1 MTEPRY
7 TPEEIIAK
15 LQEHPKFGSQI
26 KPITKHQSAII
37 SSGLEPAVV
46 IAGAGSGK
54 TETMSNR
61 VLYLVANGFA
71 TPDQILGLTFTRKA
85 AGELSVRIRKR
96 LRQLSQIKGFEHIT
110 STSTAVTT
118 YHSYA
123 GKLLS
128 EHAIRYGIDADA
140 DPLGEAA
147 IWQIASDV
155 VRNWSDDSYRNDS
168 AVSTVIKDLL
178 GLSKFMLEHQVKASD
193 IEAIGN
199 EMLEKLAALGGGTN
213 EDTRAVARAMRQRN
227 SLLPMVDAFMERRK
241 AAGELSFDD
250 QMSLAADIA
259 QNFED
264 VGTLERGKYTVVLL
278 DEYQDTS
285 QSQVRMLSSLYGNSV
300 KETGHPVM
308 AVGDPSQA
316 IYTWRGAS
324 AGTMAS
330 FHKYFPKAD
339 GQTGI
344 QQFSLPTTFRNDAII
359 LAAANAISA
368 QIKADGGQQ
377 VVELEARNGAGPG
390 ELAYGIYETVET
402 ESQAIAEY
410 FKTMWNPDSGK
421 SFAVL
426 VRKRSQIASIENAL
440 HEQGLPVEVIG
451 IGGLIHIP
459 EVADV
464 VSLMKI
470 ITDPDAGSSL
480 MRHLTG
486 PRINLGPRDI
496 AALGTFSR
504 ERAKA
509 MHADSKSFIKKI
521 AAGNPDQLEA
531 DDQFSGSIIDALDE
545 ITSAKKS
552 GFSDLG
558 YQRLVTFAQ
567 DLRRLRSRAGGQIT
581 DLITEIENYL
591 TLESE
596 ITLREGS
603 QTGRRHLDRFLDEA
617 SKFERSGG
625 SVSAFLDWLDVASDE
640 EGGLKVGAPEVRTD
654 VVQILTVHMAKGAEW
669 DVVAVPGLSEGTF
682 PGVNRSDPDN
692 WLKNEKHVP
701 FALRGDAHELP
712 HFSLDGI
719 NKNSDAAKAIK
730 AFASQCVDQIKMR
743 EEMRLAYVAVT
754 RARTH
759 LICTSSWWRDGA
771 KSVSPSNIFTLIA
784 GAASAHGGRLISDV
798 AAPDDGV
805 ENPTLENP
813 QTATWPRDYLGEKRA
828 QFDAALELVS
838 SSVVHPLVE
847 SSDAEVN
854 SWIMDAHSLITEHR
868 NRASD
873 TVTVPLPSRLS
884 TSTLVSLHEN
894 PQELALNIR
903 RPMPRGQ
910 DQYSRRGTAFHLWVE
925 RQFTDAATLFGD
937 EYLDY
942 LDPLDDD
949 SKLEDLKAAWLK
961 SGFANRT
968 PARVEVPF
976 ETTIAGVL
984 IRGRIDAVYKSQDG
998 AGDGFQVVDWKTGS
1012 KQLGKSAQV
1021 QLAMYRLAWAKLSG
1035 CDISKISAAFHYVP
1049 TGITDQPAD
1058 LLDEDALIALITSVD
1073 APTPE

>member
-1 MTEPRY
+1 MSAKY

-15 LQEHPKFGSQI
+15 LQAHPKFGSQI

-96 LRQLSQIKGFEHIT
+96 LRQLSQLPEFKHIT
-110 STSTAVTT
+110 SNSTAVTT

-178 GLSKFMLEHQVKASD
+178 GLSKLMLEHQVKAAD

-199 EMLEKLAALGGGTN
+199 EMLEKLQLLGGSTN
-213 EDTRAVARAMRQRN
+213 EDTRAVARAMQQRN
-227 SLLPMVDAFMERRK
+227 SLLPMVETFMERRK

-264 VGTLERGKYTVVLL
+264 VGALERGKYTVVLL

-285 QSQVRMLSSLYGNSV
+285 QSQVRMLSSLYGA
-300 KETGHPVM
+300 GHPVM

-330 FHKYFPKAD
+330 FNKYFPKVQ

-344 QQFSLPTTFRNDAII
+344 EQFSLPTTFRNDTII
-359 LAAANAISA
+359 LNAANAISA

-377 VVELEARNGAGPG
+377 VVELEARTGAGAG

-402 ESQAIAEY
+402 ESQSIAEY
-410 FKTMWNPDSGK
+410 FKELWNPDDNK
-421 SFAVL
+421 SFVVL

-440 HEQGLPVEVIG
+440 REQGLPVEVIG

-464 VSLMKI
+464 VTLMKI

-496 AALGTFSR
+496 AALGGFSR

-545 ITSAKKS
+545 VTTAKKS

-581 DLITEIENYL
+581 DLVTEIENYL

-712 HFSLDGI
+712 YFTLDGI
-719 NKNSDAAKAIK
+719 TKNSDASKAIK
-730 AFASQCVDQIKMR
+730 AFASECVDTIKMR

-759 LICTSSWWRDGA
+759 LICTTSWWRDGS

-784 GAASAHGGRLISDV
+784 GAASAHGGRLISDIAV
-798 AAPDDGV
+798 PEDGV
-805 ENPTLENP
+805 ENPTLENSL
-813 QTATWPRDYLGEKRA
+813 TAVWPRDYLGDKRA
-828 QFDAALELVS
+828 QFDSAIELVNAS
-838 SSVVHPLVE
+838 EVHSLVD
-847 SSDAEVN
+847 SQDSEVN
-854 SWIMDAHSLITEHR
+854 SWIMDAHSLITEQR
-868 NRASD
+868 KRAID
-873 TVTVPLPSRLS
+873 VVQVALPNRLS
-884 TSTLVSLHEN
+884 TSTLVALHEN

-961 SGFANRT
+961 SAFANRT

-984 IRGRIDAVYKSQDG
+984 IRGRIDAIYAD
-998 AGDGFQVVDWKTGS
+998 GDGFQVVDWKTGS

-1049 TGITDQPAD
+1049 TGVTDQPAD
-1058 LLDEDALIALITSVD
+1058 LLDEAALIKLISSLD
-1073 APTPE
+1073 QA

>member
-1 MTEPRY
+1 MSAKY

-15 LQEHPKFGSQI
+15 LQAHPKFGSQI

-96 LRQLSQIKGFEHIT
+96 LRQLSQLPEFKHIT

-178 GLSKFMLEHQVKASD
+178 GLSKLMLEHQVKAAD

-199 EMLEKLAALGGGTN
+199 EMLEKLQLLGGSTN
-213 EDTRAVARAMRQRN
+213 EDTRAVARAMQQRN
-227 SLLPMVDAFMERRK
+227 SLLPMVETFMERRK

-264 VGTLERGKYTVVLL
+264 VGALERGKYTVVLL

-285 QSQVRMLSSLYGNSV
+285 QSQVRMLSSLYGA
-300 KETGHPVM
+300 GHPVM

-330 FHKYFPKAD
+330 FHKYFPKAQ

-344 QQFSLPTTFRNDAII
+344 EQFSLPTTFRNDTII
-359 LAAANAISA
+359 LNAANAISA

-377 VVELEARNGAGPG
+377 VVELEARDGAGAG
-390 ELAYGIYETVET
+390 EIAYGIYETVET
-402 ESQAIAEY
+402 ESQAIGEY
-410 FKTMWNPDSGK
+410 FKALWNPDDNK

-440 HEQGLPVEVIG
+440 REQGLPVEVIG
-451 IGGLIHIP
+451 IGGLIYIP

-464 VSLMKI
+464 VTLMKI

-545 ITSAKKS
+545 ITTAKKS

-558 YQRLVTFAQ
+558 YQRLATFAQ

-581 DLITEIENYL
+581 DLVTEIENYL

-596 ITLREGS
+596 ITLREGT

-712 HFSLDGI
+712 YFTLEGI
-719 NKNSDAAKAIK
+719 TKNSDASKAIK
-730 AFASQCVDQIKMR
+730 AFASECVDKIKMR

-759 LICTSSWWRDGA
+759 LICTTSWWRDGS

-784 GAASAHGGRLISDV
+784 GAASAHGGRLISDI
-798 AAPDDGV
+798 AAPEDGV

-813 QTATWPRDYLGEKRA
+813 LTAVWPRDYLGDKRA
-828 QFDAALELVS
+828 QFDAAIELVNAS
-838 SSVVHPLVE
+838 DVHPLID
-847 SSDAEVN
+847 SQDSEVN
-854 SWIMDAHSLITEHR
+854 SWIMDAHSLITEQR
-868 NRASD
+868 KRAID
-873 TVTVPLPSRLS
+873 VVEVALPSRMS
-884 TSTLVSLHEN
+884 TSALVALHEN

-961 SGFANRT
+961 SAFANRT
-968 PARVEVPF
+968 PVRVEVPF

-984 IRGRIDAVYKSQDG
+984 IRGRIDAIYTD
-998 AGDGFQVVDWKTGS
+998 GDGFQVVDWKTGS

-1049 TGITDQPAD
+1049 TGVTDQPAD
-1058 LLDEDALIALITSVD
+1058 LLDEAALIALISSIEQSELK
-1073 APTPE
+1073 PSK

>member
-1 MTEPRY
+1 MIKAQY
-7 TPEEIIAK
+7 TPEEIIEK
-15 LQEHPKFGSQI
+15 LQKKFGSEI
-26 KPITKHQSAII
+26 KPITEHQSAII

-61 VLYLVANGFA
+61 VLYLVANGLA

-96 LRQLSQIKGFEHIT
+96 LRQLSQLEEFKHIT

-178 GLSKFMLEHQVKASD
+178 GLSKLMLEHQVKASD

-199 EMLEKLAALGGGTN
+199 DMLEKLQMLAGSTN

-227 SLLPMVDAFMERRK
+227 GLLPMVETFMERRK

-264 VGTLERGKYTVVLL
+264 VGSLERGKYTVVLL

-285 QSQVRMLSSLYGNSV
+285 QSQVRMLSSLYGA
-300 KETGHPVM
+300 GHPVM

-330 FHKYFPKAD
+330 FSKYFPKAQ
-339 GQTGI
+339 GQTGTEE
-344 QQFSLPTTFRNDAII
+344 FSLPRTFRNDKII
-359 LAAANAISA
+359 LAAANTISA
-368 QIKADGGQQ
+368 EIKAAGGQQ
-377 VVELEARNGAGPG
+377 VVELEARTGAGDG

-410 FKTMWNPDSGK
+410 FKALWKPEEKK

-426 VRKRSQIASIENAL
+426 VRKRSQITSIENAL
-440 HEQGLPVEVIG
+440 RQQGLPVEVIG

-464 VSLMKI
+464 VTLMKI

-486 PRINLGPRDI
+486 ARINLGPRDI
-496 AALGTFSR
+496 AALGAFSR

-558 YQRLVTFAQ
+558 YQRLVSFAQ
-567 DLRRLRSRAGGQIT
+567 DLRRLRARAGGQIT
-581 DLITEIENYL
+581 DLVTEIENYL

-596 ITLREGS
+596 MTLREGS

-617 SKFERSGG
+617 SKFEISGG
-625 SVSAFLDWLDVASDE
+625 SVSAFLDWLDIASDE

-712 HFSLDGI
+712 RFTLDGI
-719 NKNSDAAKAIK
+719 TKNSDAAKAIK
-730 AFASQCVDQIKMR
+730 EFARQCVDHIKMR

-759 LICTSSWWRDGA
+759 LICTTSWWRDGA
-771 KSVSPSNIFTLIA
+771 NSVSPSNIFTLIA
-784 GAASAHGGRLISDV
+784 GAASANGGRLISDV
-798 AAPDDGV
+798 AAPDDDA

-813 QTATWPRDYLGEKRA
+813 LTAIWPRDYLGDKRA
-828 QFDAALELVS
+828 QFDAAIALVNAS
-838 SSVVHPLVE
+838 DVHPLVDSQDE
-847 SSDAEVN
+847 EVN
-854 SWIMDAHSLITEHR
+854 SWIMDAHSLITEQR

-873 TVTVPLPSRLS
+873 VVQVALPSRLS
-884 TSTLVSLHEN
+884 TSTLVALHEN
-894 PQELALNIR
+894 PHELALNIR

-961 SGFANRT
+961 SSFANRT

-984 IRGRIDAVYKSQDG
+984 IRGRIDAIYRD
-998 AGDGFQVVDWKTGS
+998 ADGFQVVDWKTGS

-1049 TGITDQPAD
+1049 TGVTDQPAD
-1058 LLDEDALIALITSVD
+1058 LLDEAALIALITAVD
-1073 APTPE
+1073 LEQ

>member
-1 MTEPRY
+1 MSAKY

-15 LQEHPKFGSQI
+15 LQAHPKFGSQI

-96 LRQLSQIKGFEHIT
+96 LRQLSQLPEFKHIT

-147 IWQIASDV
+147 TWQIASDV

-178 GLSKFMLEHQVKASD
+178 GLSKLMLEHQVKAAD

-199 EMLEKLAALGGGTN
+199 EMLEKLQLLGGSTN
-213 EDTRAVARAMRQRN
+213 EDTRAVARAMQQRN
-227 SLLPMVDAFMERRK
+227 SLLPMVETFMERRK

-264 VGTLERGKYTVVLL
+264 VGALERGKYTVVLL

-285 QSQVRMLSSLYGNSV
+285 QSQVRMLSSLYGA
-300 KETGHPVM
+300 GHPVM

-330 FHKYFPKAD
+330 FHKYFPKAQ

-344 QQFSLPTTFRNDAII
+344 EQFSLPTTFRNDTII
-359 LAAANAISA
+359 LNAANAISA

-377 VVELEARNGAGPG
+377 VVELEARDGAGAG
-390 ELAYGIYETVET
+390 EIAYGIYETVET
-402 ESQAIAEY
+402 ESQAIGEY
-410 FKTMWNPDSGK
+410 FKALWNPDDNK

-440 HEQGLPVEVIG
+440 REQGLPVEVIG
-451 IGGLIHIP
+451 IGGLIYIP

-464 VSLMKI
+464 VTLMKI

-545 ITSAKKS
+545 ITTAKKS

-558 YQRLVTFAQ
+558 YQRLITFAQ
-567 DLRRLRSRAGGQIT
+567 ELRRLRSRAGRQIT
-581 DLITEIENYL
+581 DLVTEIENYL

-596 ITLREGS
+596 ITLREGT

-712 HFSLDGI
+712 YFTLEGI
-719 NKNSDAAKAIK
+719 TKNSDASKAIK
-730 AFASQCVDQIKMR
+730 AFASECVDKIKMR

-759 LICTSSWWRDGA
+759 LICTTSWWRDGS

-784 GAASAHGGRLISDV
+784 GAASAHGGRLISDI
-798 AAPDDGV
+798 AAPEDGV

-813 QTATWPRDYLGEKRA
+813 LTAVWPRDYLGDKRA
-828 QFDAALELVS
+828 QFDAAIELVNAS
-838 SSVVHPLVE
+838 DVHPLID
-847 SSDAEVN
+847 SQDSEVN
-854 SWIMDAHSLITEHR
+854 SWIMDAHSLITEQR
-868 NRASD
+868 KRAID
-873 TVTVPLPSRLS
+873 VVEVALPSRMS
-884 TSTLVSLHEN
+884 TSALVALHEN

-961 SGFANRT
+961 SAFANRT
-968 PARVEVPF
+968 PVRVEVPF

-984 IRGRIDAVYKSQDG
+984 IRGRIDAIYTD
-998 AGDGFQVVDWKTGS
+998 GDGFQVVDWKTGS

-1049 TGITDQPAD
+1049 TGVTDQPAD
-1058 LLDEDALIALITSVD
+1058 LLDEAALIALISSIEQSELK
-1073 APTPE
+1073 PSK